1 MIGSLKGKGVS
12 FMKNPE
18 LLANLIILAGSD
30 KPYESILDSYN
41 ILDSY
46 KNIIYIKDANSNP
59 VKLTIKGEKYNLVI
73 VFPTASDSF
82 MTSKLLATED
92 ITTMIDGLDSVTYR
106 VHKTISYEKLVKILK
121 SLPNHANLIPKDS
134 AK

>member
-1 MIGSLKGKGVS
+1 
-12 FMKNPE
+12 MKNAE
-18 LLANLIILAGSD
+18 VLANIIILASSD
-30 KPYESILDSYN
+30 EPYESILDSYN

-73 VFPTASDSF
+73 VFQTASDPF
-82 MTSKLLATED
+82 MTIKLLATED
-92 ITTMIDGLDSVTYR
+92 ITNMIDGLDCVTYR
-106 VHKTISYEKLVKILK
+106 LHKSISYEKLVKILK